1 MGSKAAES
9 RTQDGVSS
17 IQEGTSARASKYG
30 QAIAV
35 VGAQWGDE
43 GKGKIIDSLAH
54 TTNFVVRFQGGAN
67 AGHTINNSFG
77 RFALHLL
84 PSGVFYPDVINIL
97 GPGVALNVRALLK
110 EHQMLID
117 RGVAAPKLLVSDKA
131 QVVLPHHI
139 LLDAYQEEGATGR
152 AFGSTKQGI
161 SPFYSAKYAKRG
173 IRVGILFDEKRLRE
187 EVEEA
192 LHVPNILFQEVYKK
206 PTLDTDDI
214 VQDLLEQ
221 REMLRPFV
229 ADTTELLLLGLE
241 EGKTVLLEG
250 QLGTLRDPDHGI
262 YPYSTSSSTLAG
274 FATVGAGIPPKA
286 IQRVIA
292 VVKAYSSKVGDGPF
306 VAGIADPEEAQKL
319 RLIGGDKGEFGT
331 LTGRPRDVG
340 YFDAVATRYGVR
352 VQGATEIALTNLDV
366 MGYLREIPICTGYKI
381 DGKVTREF
389 PSTHLLYNAEP
400 VFESVEGW
408 NCAKEELQSIRQFSD
423 LPPQAQA
430 YVAKIEELCGAPVTM
445 VSVGPG
451 RDDII
456 YR

>member
-1 MGSKAAES
+1 MGSRAAES
-9 RTQDGVSS
+9 RTHDGVSS
-17 IQEGTSARASKYG
+17 SLRGNYG
-30 QAIAV
+30 KAIAV

-54 TTNFVVRFQGGAN
+54 TTDFVVRFQGGAN
-67 AGHTINNSFG
+67 AGHTINNFFG

-84 PSGVFYPDVINIL
+84 PSGVFYPNVINVL
-97 GPGVALNVRALLK
+97 GPGVALNIRALLK
-110 EHQMLID
+110 EHQMLLD
-117 RGVAAPKLLVSDKA
+117 RGVPTPQLFVSDKA

-139 LLDAYQEEGATGR
+139 LLDAYQEEGVAGR

-161 SPFYSAKYAKRG
+161 SPFYSAKYAKKG
-173 IRVGILFDEKRLRE
+173 IRVGVLFDEKLLRE
-187 EVEEA
+187 EVEQS
-192 LHVPNILFQEVYKK
+192 LHIPNILFSEVYNK
-206 PTLDTDDI
+206 PTLNAEEI

-229 ADTTELLLLGLE
+229 TDTTQLLLSGIDA
-241 EGKTVLLEG
+241 GKTILLEG

-274 FATVGAGIPPKA
+274 FATVGAGIPPHA
-286 IQRVIA
+286 IQRIIA

-306 VAGIADPEEAQKL
+306 VAGITDPEEAQKL
-319 RLIGGDKGEFGT
+319 RLMGGDKGEFGAT
-331 LTGRPRDVG
+331 TGRPRDVG

-366 MGYLREIPICTGYKI
+366 LGYLKQIPICVGYRI
-381 DGKVTREF
+381 DGKVTSEF
-389 PSTHLLYNAEP
+389 PSTHLLYSAEP
-400 VFESVEGW
+400 VFETVEGW
-408 NCAKEELQSIRQFSD
+408 QSGKEELQSIREFSK
-423 LPPQAQA
+423 LPPEARA
-430 YVAKIEELCGAPVTM
+430 YVKRIEELCGVPVTM

-456 YR
+456 FR